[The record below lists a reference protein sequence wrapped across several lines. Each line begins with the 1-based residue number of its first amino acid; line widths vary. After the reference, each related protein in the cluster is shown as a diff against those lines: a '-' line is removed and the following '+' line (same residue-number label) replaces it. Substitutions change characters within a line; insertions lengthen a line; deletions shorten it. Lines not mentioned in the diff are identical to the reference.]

1 MELLAL
7 TEESADGVRVLA
19 PAVGVWVGIPE
30 PGTLLAPGSAIGGL
44 VRLTR
49 HSVLRLPAGVSGRVA
64 HGEPRHLAVAV
75 AWGQELFRLAP
86 LGTDAFEAGAGA
98 STPADLAAGT
108 LAVRAPTDGVFY
120 VRSAPGAPPFVAP
133 GDRVRRG
140 QPVGLVEV
148 MKTFNQIVYDG
159 AGVPEEAEVV
169 RVCCEDGGE
178 VAAGQVLVVLR

>member
-1 MELLAL
+1 VELLAL
-7 TEESADGVRVLA
+7 TEETADGLRVLS
-19 PAVGVWVGIPE
+19 PAVGLWVGIPE
-30 PGTLLAPGSAIGGL
+30 PGALVGAGSPIGEI

-49 HSVLRLPAGVSGRVA
+49 RAVLRLPAGVSGRVA
-64 HGEPRHLAVAV
+64 HGEPRHLAMAV
-75 AWGQELFRLAP
+75 AWGQELFRLEP
-86 LGTDAFEAGAGA
+86 LGTGAVESNRGA
-98 STPADLAAGT
+98 SATGDPAAGT

-120 VRSAPGAPPFVAP
+120 GRPGPGAPPFVSP

-159 AGVPEEAEVV
+159 ADVPDEAEVV
-169 RVCCEDGGE
+169 RVCSDDGGE